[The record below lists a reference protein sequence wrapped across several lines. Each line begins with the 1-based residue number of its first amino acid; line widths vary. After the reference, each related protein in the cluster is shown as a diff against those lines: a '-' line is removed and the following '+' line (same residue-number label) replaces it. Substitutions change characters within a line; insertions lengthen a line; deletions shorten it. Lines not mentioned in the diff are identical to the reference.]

1 MIISGTISSP
11 TTLPQ
16 SKTCLGAPS
25 GFQLQSSA
33 APSLA
38 PASGTGKG
46 IKQKK
51 NLGIHILE
59 SSIQQ
64 TLIDIAKIFSE
75 GFAKGT
81 WSSGKWQVVPTR
93 EFTYPRFSQM
103 FPKTFFFQETYSF

>member
-51 NLGIHILE
+51 TSWNPHLGILY
-59 SSIQQ
+59 
-64 TLIDIAKIFSE
+64 
-75 GFAKGT
+75 
-81 WSSGKWQVVPTR
+81 PTNIN
-93 EFTYPRFSQM
+93 
-103 FPKTFFFQETYSF
+103 